1 MLTKLSGKRQTGI
14 FTLLC
19 CLVYFISYLTRMNY
33 AACLGEL
40 ETSLDL
46 PKSLVSLPVTACFI
60 SYGVG
65 QLLCGFLGDRFAPRP
80 MIFTGLLGASLSNL
94 IICMFPRIEVI
105 IVVWCLNGFFQS
117 MLWPPLVRIMAEAL
131 TEDGY
136 QKCCTQVS
144 IASSVG
150 TIFVYLMVPVCI
162 GLSGWRTAFLLP
174 ALAGILVAAAW
185 FLGIGRLQG
194 EQSDGR
200 KKDAPKQNRANNQN
214 VSETAD
220 RNTVSET
227 NRTNPCPGSGVPR
240 IHFAALFLQASLLP
254 ILFGIILHG
263 MMRDGITTWMPVY
276 IMETFGLSSSLSIL
290 TAVVLPIFS
299 IVSIMSASA
308 LLRKIKNELFGASI
322 LFAASGIFSLLLL
335 FFFRSGPAVSIS
347 LMTLTAGCMYGINLY
362 LISRVPAH
370 FSGYGRV
377 SSISGILNAS
387 TYIGSSLSAW
397 LFGFLSERLGWE
409 AVIGVWVILC
419 LSGLIACS
427 TVAIRWKR
435 FCHT

>member
-1 MLTKLSGKRQTGI
+1 MLTKLSGKKQTGI

-33 AACLGEL
+33 AACLGEIQ
-40 ETSLDL
+40 TALDL

-60 SYGVG
+60 SYGFG
-65 QLLCGFLGDRFAPRP
+65 QLLCGFLGDRFAPRQ
-80 MIFTGLLGASLSNL
+80 MIFTGLLGTSLSNL
-94 IICMFPRIEVI
+94 IICMFPQIEVI

-150 TIFVYLMVPVCI
+150 SIFVYLMVPVCI

-174 ALAGILVAAAW
+174 ALSGILVAATW
-185 FLGIGRLQG
+185 FIGIGRLQG
-194 EQSDGR
+194 RQHIVRENNTLKQSEAD
-200 KKDAPKQNRANNQN
+200 KKKR
-214 VSETAD
+214 ET
-220 RNTVSET
+220 
-227 NRTNPCPGSGVPR
+227 GSGVPR
-240 IHFAALFLQASLLP
+240 IHFASLFLQASLLP
-254 ILFGIILHG
+254 ILLGIILHG

-290 TAVVLPIFS
+290 TAVVLPVFSIFS
-299 IVSIMSASA
+299 IMFASA
-308 LLRKIKNELFGASI
+308 LLRKIKNELLGASI

-335 FFFRSGPAVSIS
+335 FFFRSGPAVSIT
-347 LMTLTAGCMYGINLY
+347 LMTLTAGCMYGVNLY

-370 FSGYGRV
+370 FSRYGRV

-409 AVIGVWVILC
+409 AVIGVWVIVC

-427 TVAIRWKR
+427 AVVIRWKR
-435 FCHT
+435 FCNSVISA